1 MLGKQA
7 DVLFDTVTALIGQV
21 QSGSLKALA
30 VTGKNRFPAHFC
42 PMDPTR
48 SRRVIGLLSMSMRLN
63 SGESVW
69 ITFQEARLLFSR
81 MDQDYAFGEMD
92 EAGKL
97 NLTKFA
103 ARREQRSSY
112 SFMPMEGR
120 VYFTRM

>member
-1 MLGKQA
+1 MVIWEKIKSFFGN
-7 DVLFDTVTALIGQV
+7 
-21 QSGSLKALA
+21 QSSVPPDAPKLSAANEAELSKSL
-30 VTGKNRFPAHFC
+30 
-42 PMDPTR
+42 
-48 SRRVIGLLSMSMRLN
+48 MRLN
-63 SGESVW
+63 SGESGW
-69 ITFQEARLLFSR
+69 ITFQEARLLFSP